1 MYKLAGSFRRNGM
14 TEQQQQVPSSLEELL
29 LRIEALTLKI
39 FPPGLHAKQNN
50 NSPVKQHRH
59 LHDDQP
65 DDEEELDQPEF
76 EYLTRQPSC
85 NNFI

>member
-1 MYKLAGSFRRNGM
+1 M
-14 TEQQQQVPSSLEELL
+14 EQQQQVPTSLDELL

-39 FPPGLHAKQNN
+39 FPPGLHAKQSNN
-50 NSPVKQHRH
+50 TQVKQHRH

-65 DDEEELDQPEF
+65 DEEDEDLDQPEF

-85 NNFI
+85 MKNFLFVFEI